1 VPGAITAR
9 PRVWNRS
16 PCLRIHPR
24 LRGRDR
30 SVGLRELDWDPEVD
44 DSAIGVTAKDGVV
57 TLTGFIDSYAGKL
70 AAERVVKRVR
80 GVRAVANDVIV
91 RLKVDVTDTDI
102 AAATVLALKIRPGIP
117 PNVQATVHNGHVT
130 LTGHV
135 EWLHQKEQAEVTIRH
150 IAGVRGVVNH
160 IDVAPRTG
168 QRDVRRRI
176 MQSLHHTADLD
187 GRHIDVAVT
196 GDVVTLTGTVGSW
209 SQYEAAE
216 RGAGSA
222 PGIRQVDNQIRV
234 VPQEP
239 HEFEPPDEIC

>member
-1 VPGAITAR
+1 MTTAALTGAD
-9 PRVWNRS
+9 V
-16 PCLRIHPR
+16 R
-24 LRGRDR
+24 LRNT
-30 SVGLRELDWDPEVD
+30 VIRELDWDPQVD
-44 DSAIGVTAKDGVV
+44 DSAIGVTAKDGVA

-80 GVRAVANDVIV
+80 GVRAVANDIIV
-91 RLKVDVTDTDI
+91 RLKVDVTDSDI
-102 AAATVLALKIRPGIP
+102 ASAAAVALEFRPHIP
-117 PNVQATVHNGHVT
+117 PNVQATVHDGHVT

-135 EWLHQKEQAEVTIRH
+135 EWLHQKAQAEAAVRH
-150 IAGVRGVVNH
+150 VGGVRGVLNH
-160 IDVAPRTG
+160 IVVTPQTV

-176 MQSLHHTADLD
+176 VQSLHRNADLD
-187 GRHIDVAVT
+187 ARHIEVAVT
-196 GDVVTLTGTVGSW
+196 DDIVTLTGTVGSW
-209 SQYEAAE
+209 SQREVAE

>member
-1 VPGAITAR
+1 MTTQALTGAD
-9 PRVWNRS
+9 V
-16 PCLRIHPR
+16 R
-24 LRGRDR
+24 LRD
-30 SVGLRELDWDPEVD
+30 SVIRELDWEPEVD

-57 TLTGFIDSYAGKL
+57 TLTGFIDSYIGKL
-70 AAERVVKRVR
+70 TAERVVKRVR
-80 GVRAVANDVIV
+80 GVRAVANDIIV

-102 AAATVLALKIRPGIP
+102 ATAAALALKLRPGIP
-117 PNVQATVHNGHVT
+117 PKVQVAVHNGHVT

-135 EWLHQKEQAEVTIRH
+135 DWLHQKEQAEVTVRY

-160 IDVAPRTG
+160 IDVAPRTV
-168 QRDVRRRI
+168 QRDVRHRI
-176 MQSLHHTADLD
+176 VQSLHRTADLD
-187 GRHIDVAVT
+187 ARHIDVAVT
-196 GDVVTLTGTVGSW
+196 GDVVTLTGTVSSW

-222 PGIRQVDNQIRV
+222 PGIRLVANRIRI